1 MGATIV
7 VRRHQPPGR
16 SNSRLVR
23 ARATVC
29 KEAVVGRRVIITTGV
44 LVSADVAAELALF
57 ANAGR
62 DRVRAVRGFRMSGT
76 CEQVLAELLALTRAG
91 AHVATATPQVVT
103 ATVPEGSACTV
114 PSMTTAE
121 FARLHNITT
130 AAVTARCRRGTL
142 AAEPIDGKWRIYP
155 EQENA

>member
-1 MGATIV
+1 M
-7 VRRHQPPGR
+7 
-16 SNSRLVR
+16 
-23 ARATVC
+23 
-29 KEAVVGRRVIITTGV
+29 IISTGV
-44 LVSADVAAELALF
+44 LVSAEVAAEVALF
-57 ANAGR
+57 MNAGR
-62 DRVRAVRGFRMSGT
+62 DRVRSRDGFRMSGT
-76 CEQVLAELLALTRAG
+76 CEQVLAELQALTRAG

-155 EQENA
+155 EQEGA